1 VEEDSWSAVP
11 RFSVEKVGF
20 SNCMLPSS
28 VGSVRVCLGCWSLD
42 VGGSVLS
49 VATRRW
55 NKGMGENLKVV
66 MVDHDTV

>member
-1 VEEDSWSAVP
+1 
-11 RFSVEKVGF
+11 
-20 SNCMLPSS
+20 MLPCSG
-28 VGSVRVCLGCWSLD
+28 GSVRVCLGCWSLD